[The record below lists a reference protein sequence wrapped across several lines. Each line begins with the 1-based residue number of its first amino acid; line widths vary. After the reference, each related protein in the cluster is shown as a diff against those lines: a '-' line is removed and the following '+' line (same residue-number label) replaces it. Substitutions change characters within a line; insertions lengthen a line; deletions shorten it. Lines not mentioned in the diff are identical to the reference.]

1 MKHAPR
7 MTGGRPLSLALLLA
21 LSGCASLPLF
31 GTKTAKFE
39 RADAKHPAAEILAL
53 WQASEGPGPNG
64 VPTRGFAG
72 QIFFFTQSKPS
83 PVVVDGKV
91 RIYLFDDHG
100 TVKEQAKPIAEFNFD
115 AANWNA
121 MRHASSL
128 GPGYAV
134 FIPYPRNDFH
144 QATCSLRICFTPTM
158 GPTIYSPTAA
168 VVLTGPPQK
177 PTEPE
182 KPLLAPQQARRPRP
196 LNMNTTQLMN
206 QMQYPGIPIGSVA
219 TGNRTSQN
227 VTQVSGTDADTRL
240 SLADDI
246 AAPEQP
252 VPRSLPRRRR
262 GSRLAIGPAKAPKA
276 GAGKSE
282 SDDE

>member
-1 MKHAPR
+1 MR
-7 MTGGRPLSLALLLA
+7 GTG
-21 LSGCASLPLF
+21 
-31 GTKTAKFE
+31 T
-39 RADAKHPAAEILAL
+39 
-53 WQASEGPGPNG
+53 
-64 VPTRGFAG
+64 
-72 QIFFFTQSKPS
+72 
-83 PVVVDGKV
+83 
-91 RIYLFDDHG
+91 
-100 TVKEQAKPIAEFNFD
+100 
-115 AANWNA
+115 
-121 MRHASSL
+121 RHAHSSTL

-144 QATCSLRICFTPTM
+144 QATCSLRIRFTPTV

-177 PTEPE
+177 PVEPE
-182 KPLLAPQQARRPRP
+182 KPLLARQQARRPRP
-196 LNMNTTQLMN
+196 LNVNTTQLMN
-206 QMQYPGIPIGSVA
+206 PTQFPGTPIGAVS
-219 TGNRTSQN
+219 TGVRASQN

-252 VPRSLPRRRR
+252 VPPRLPRRRR
-262 GSRLAIGPAKAPKA
+262 GSRLAIGPAKAPSA